1 MCARNHETVSPEFT
15 RGNYS
20 LEKPFKL
27 IKFQKK
33 STYLFKFI
41 LLKFFKSEDVQNPN
55 APRLWAEMEQNTV
68 EQASLTLPTATPG
81 RRNLATEHVV
91 DNLK

>member
-1 MCARNHETVSPEFT
+1 MGTVSNEFT
-15 RGNYS
+15 RGNYL
-20 LEKPFKL
+20 LEKPFML

-68 EQASLTLPTATPG
+68 EWASLTLPTATPG
-81 RRNLATEHVV
+81 QRNPATEHVV